1 MKPIKGLRKKSMD
14 RYNVELLPAA
24 YSDLDEIFDYIM
36 VDNPSAAAKM
46 LDNIIKWLQRLET
59 YPHSG
64 VPLLDRSLKKF
75 QFRMVIVDPY
85 IAFYRIIDNKVFVY
99 RILHGAR
106 DYSHLL
112 KIGKTSCVL

>member
-1 MKPIKGLRKKSMD
+1 MD

-36 VDNPSAAAKM
+36 AENPQAAAGI
-46 LDNIIKWLQRLET
+46 LESITQSLQHLER

-64 VPLLDRSLKKF
+64 APLFDRSLKKF
-75 QFRMVIVDPY
+75 NFRMVIVDPY
-85 IAFYRIIDNKVFVY
+85 IAFYRLISDKVIVY

-106 DYSHLL
+106 NYAHLL
-112 KIGKTSCVL
+112 KDTTQ